1 MILALG
7 ARGGTPGRAL
17 QDSGLSLKLPAKLN
31 LGTRI
36 GLHSTDGE
44 MKGLHFSSKLDQP
57 PTVCAEM
64 AAFGG

>member
-1 MILALG
+1 M
-7 ARGGTPGRAL
+7 
-17 QDSGLSLKLPAKLN
+17 DCPAKLN
-31 LGTRI
+31 LFNL
-36 GLHSTDGE
+36 GLELGYILQMGE

>member
-1 MILALG
+1 M
-7 ARGGTPGRAL
+7 
-17 QDSGLSLKLPAKLN
+17 DCPAKLN
-31 LGTRI
+31 LFKL
-36 GLHSTDGE
+36 GLELGYILQILQGE